1 MICTELT
8 YDQIAKRMFISSR
21 TADDYRGIM
30 YDKLKVKSRMG
41 MAMYAIKNGL
51 VGDIE

>member
-1 MICTELT
+1 
-8 YDQIAKRMFISSR
+8 MFISVR
-21 TADDYRGIM
+21 TVDDYRATL